1 MRRHTKEAERL
12 AARLRALKC
21 RAGVSYDVLAR
32 NTGVSRSTLH
42 RYGTGRL
49 PASFGHVLAFG
60 RACGATQQE
69 LRELHTLWA
78 LATAGA
84 DAAHRDREAGGGPGS
99 GPEGACVTEAMGGA
113 VPGQAPDEAPG
124 TGTGAEPAAVVQ
136 VAGTGAEPAAV
147 GQAAGRTRIR
157 SRLLLTM
164 TALLLGG
171 FAWIMGWSRGGC
183 PRCGV
188 RPGGW

>member
-1 MRRHTKEAERL
+1 MGRHTKEAERL

-32 NTGVSRSTLH
+32 STGVSRSTLH
-42 RYGTGRL
+42 RYGTGSL

-60 RACGATQQE
+60 RACGATQEE
-69 LRELHTLWA
+69 LREIHTLWA

-84 DAAHRDREAGGGPGS
+84 GAAHRAREAGEGAGS
-99 GPEGACVTEAMGGA
+99 GPEGACVTEPTGGV
-113 VPGQAPDEAPG
+113 VPGQVPDEAPG
-124 TGTGAEPAAVVQ
+124 TWTGAEPATAVR
-136 VAGTGAEPAAV
+136 AV
-147 GQAAGRTRIR
+147 GRTRIR
-157 SRLLLTM
+157 SRPLLM
-164 TALLLGG
+164 TAALLLGG

-183 PRCGV
+183 PRCGI